1 MFGFRRQN
9 LSMQDVERLLASPD
23 PQNKI
28 EMAARILAE
37 VPNLKN
43 NPVELVLAGDIIS
56 RLAQDTE
63 LIVRQAVAWQVA
75 HSPILSPELAAQIAR
90 DVASVAFPI
99 LRYGPLADDVLLD
112 VLKDSDGRK
121 ALAVAGRKEVSEA
134 VSEALVSCAYVKAI
148 SVLMGNTSARI
159 SDKTLHTVLDR
170 YGIIPA
176 VNSAMAKREDL
187 AASVVLRLV
196 MVVSDR
202 IRDQLIETYDLPP
215 EEVQTIVKTAREVAT
230 VQLLRPIAEHV
241 DQLAA
246 FIEQIDSQGRL
257 TPSFILRA
265 LCAGEINLFRQALA
279 YKGRLPMLAIDELLR
294 DRGPLG
300 LPALMRRC
308 SIPMTLLPAFKAAI
322 HVFRESDY
330 KGDREG
336 RATYQASAIAA
347 VFDDC
352 MPIDDLEL
360 DELLQDIVSPL
371 PDYNSVAQ
379 E

>member
-63 LIVRQAVAWQVA
+63 LVVRQAVAWQVA
-75 HSPILSPELAAQIAR
+75 HSPILSPELAGQIAR

-99 LRYGPLADDVLLD
+99 LRYGPLTDEVLLD

-148 SVLMGNTSARI
+148 SVLMGNTSAKI

-176 VNSAMAKREDL
+176 VNSAMAKREDM

-202 IRDQLIETYDLPP
+202 IRDQLTETYDLPP
-215 EEVQTIVKTAREVAT
+215 EEVETIVRTAREVAT
-230 VQLLRPIAEHV
+230 VQLLRPIAEHI
-241 DQLAA
+241 DQLSA
-246 FIEQIDSQGRL
+246 FIEQIDSQGQL

-265 LCAGEINLFRQALA
+265 LCAGEINLFRQTLA

-371 PDYNSVAQ
+371 PDYNSVA
-379 E
+379 EE

>member
-9 LSMQDVERLLASPD
+9 LSMQDVERLLESPD

-63 LIVRQAVAWQVA
+63 LVVRQAVAWQVA
-75 HSPILSPELAAQIAR
+75 HSPILSPELAGQIAR

-99 LRYGPLADDVLLD
+99 LRYGPLTDDVLLD

-121 ALAVAGRKEVSEA
+121 ALAVAGRKDVSEA

-148 SVLMGNTSARI
+148 SVLMGNTSAKI

-187 AASVVLRLV
+187 TAAVVLRLV

-202 IRDQLIETYDLPP
+202 IRDQLTETYDLPP
-215 EEVQTIVKTAREVAT
+215 EEVETIVKTAREAAT

-257 TPSFILRA
+257 TPSFTLRA
-265 LCAGEINLFRQALA
+265 LCAGEINLFRQTLA

>member
-330 KGDREG
+330 RGDREG

-360 DELLQDIVSPL
+360 DELLQDIVSPA